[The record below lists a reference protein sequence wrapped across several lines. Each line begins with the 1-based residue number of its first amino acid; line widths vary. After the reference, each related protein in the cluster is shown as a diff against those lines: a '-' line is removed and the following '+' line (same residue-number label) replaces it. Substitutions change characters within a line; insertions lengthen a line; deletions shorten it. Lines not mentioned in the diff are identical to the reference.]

1 MYSNPERSG
10 IRPEDLSEVELKNA
24 WVVRHEGLLIASG
37 WYIDVDQFTQ
47 DIVAAVVDLF
57 RTDGLEGIIAAVTN
71 DLSCILGGV
80 AASAVSYSTSG
91 AVEGEWSVFIADR
104 SGKWVTTTPG
114 LSTAN
119 LIRNLPE
126 AGAVATL
133 PRCST
138 TIAWSS
144 QVRGVW

>member
-24 WVVRHEGLLIASG
+24 WVVRHEGLLFASG

-57 RTDGLEGIIAAVTN
+57 LTAGLEGIIEAVTT
-71 DLSCILGGV
+71 DLSSILGGV
-80 AASAVSYSTSG
+80 AASAVSYNTSG

-104 SGKWVTTTPG
+104 SG
-114 LSTAN
+114 
-119 LIRNLPE
+119 
-126 AGAVATL
+126 
-133 PRCST
+133 
-138 TIAWSS
+138 TI
-144 QVRGVW
+144 VWHFNPARIGMRSRT